1 MKTILK
7 DSLYT
12 VVRGKVLRTRQLT
25 ELEKLFEI
33 ALPEGRSLDHEPG
46 QFVQVSIFGVGEAPV
61 SICSSP
67 TKRDSLEITVRKVG
81 RLTGALHMLEPGDEV
96 GIRGP
101 YGKGFPITLMEGNDI
116 LIVGGGLG
124 IVPLR
129 SLIYYIIDNKREFGK
144 VYILLGSRTPKDI
157 LFGDEVEQWQERV
170 DVNFSC
176 TVDRVDEDWKGNIG
190 LITSLIPGVNLDPHL
205 TFAAVV
211 GPPVMYKF
219 VIKELQKKQ
228 IPDRQILVSLERRMK
243 CGLGKCGH
251 CQIEHLYCCQDGP
264 VFTYEQIKDLEGA
277 I

>member
-12 VVRGKVLRTRQLT
+12 QVRGKILHIRQLT
-25 ELEKLFEI
+25 DLEKLFEI
-33 ALPEGRSLDHEPG
+33 ALPEGQSLDHEPG
-46 QFVQVSIFGVGEAPV
+46 QFVLVSIFGVGEAPF

-67 TKRDSLEITVRKVG
+67 TKRDSFEITVRNVG
-81 RLTGALHMLEPGDEV
+81 RLTGALHLLEPGDEV

-101 YGKGFPITLMEGNDI
+101 YGKGFPVTLMVGNDI

-129 SLIYYIIDNKREFGK
+129 SLINYIIDNRRDFGR
-144 VYILLGSRTPKDI
+144 VDILLGCRTPQNM
-157 LFGDEVEQWQERV
+157 LFGDRADPEW
-170 DVNFSC
+170 
-176 TVDRVDEDWKGNIG
+176 TGNIG
-190 LITSLIPGVNLDPHL
+190 RITSLLPGVNLDPHR
-205 TFAAVV
+205 TFATVV

-219 VIKELQKKQ
+219 VIQELRKKQ